1 MTEFCFLYTVH
12 WHLAI
17 SLYSRD
23 SPTRILDLQLV
34 PFFQPTWATDQ
45 RDEIFL
51 ILVTISKIYLKEL
64 QYIKITEIKSLDE
77 ISTSEWNSEQN
88 VMVFQ
93 GRLHQIFLPYYT
105 ICWTVEPSWA
115 MCTWGTITFPRG
127 VLNSEETSLCYWSQ
141 KSLGL
146 LSEMNFISTN
156 STIHISTL
164 RRIRAF

>member
-1 MTEFCFLYTVH
+1 MGTVPRDFRFLYPVHHPPTIRHLAFSYRKGTVQRDLRFLYPVH
-12 WHLAI
+12 WPTLRHLAI

-77 ISTSEWNSEQN
+77 ISTSEWNAEQN
-88 VMVFQ
+88 VTVFQ
-93 GRLHQIFLPYYT
+93 GRLHQIFIPYYT
-105 ICWTVEPSWA
+105 IC
-115 MCTWGTITFPRG
+115 
-127 VLNSEETSLCYWSQ
+127 
-141 KSLGL
+141 
-146 LSEMNFISTN
+146 
-156 STIHISTL
+156 
-164 RRIRAF
+164 